1 MYIEKA
7 TADDIPSLCKLLDL
21 LFSQELEFKSDQS
34 AQETGLRAIIENPDL
49 GTILVTRKNNR
60 IIGMVNLLFTISTAL
75 GGRVAILEDMV
86 VSPTERGSGIGS
98 SLLDAA
104 IITARES
111 GCKRI
116 TLLTDDSN
124 KIAHQ
129 FYKKHGFNLSPM
141 VPFRLMLT

>member
-1 MYIEKA
+1 MVIEKA
-7 TADDIPSLCKLLDL
+7 TADDIPGLCKLLDI
-21 LFSQELEFKSDQS
+21 LFSQEVEFKSDHS
-34 AQETGLRAIIENPDL
+34 AQELGLRTILANPDV
-49 GTILVTRKNNR
+49 GTILVARKSNR

-104 IITARES
+104 IVTAREN

-116 TLLTDDSN
+116 TLLTDGSN
-124 KIAHQ
+124 EIAHQ
-129 FYKKHGFNLSPM
+129 FYKKHGFNFSQM
-141 VPFRLMLT
+141 VPFRLTLT